1 MIASVGFVERVY
13 GLNKEKTDFKYL
25 LKKWGGEGSCGRT
38 RMRTSIFLG
47 IIKMIRF

>member
-1 MIASVGFVERVY
+1 MIASAGFVERDY

-25 LKKWGGEGSCGRT
+25 LKKWGEGVSCGRT
-38 RMRTSIFLG
+38 RMRTPIFLG